1 MFNISE
7 WMLEVFGPYGMVGI
21 IVFVMLIF
29 FIDAVL
35 FPTLPE
41 MFFIIGFMYMP
52 ENIMFGITLLV
63 AASIGEILGISL
75 LYLIV
80 ECVRIPERVKKVASK
95 YINFLM
101 ISDER
106 IFLVNRFAPMI
117 PFAGAF
123 ISIIDNW
130 QYRKCMFYIV
140 LGCYLKYGIILLFSS
155 FFYLFFSGDMAQTLT
170 IIMIFIVIIVSFT
183 FSFYKKKKSGVDT

>member
-7 WMLEVFGPYGMVGI
+7 WMLEVFGPYGAIGI

-41 MFFIIGFMYMP
+41 MFFVIGFMYMP
-52 ENIMFGITLLV
+52 DNIFFGITLLV
-63 AASIGEILGISL
+63 AASLGEIIGISL
-75 LYLIV
+75 LYFIV
-80 ECVRIPERVKKVASK
+80 EHIRMPDRIKKVASK

-106 IFLVNRFAPMI
+106 IFLVNRFAPTI

-123 ISIIDNW
+123 ISIIDKW
-130 QYRKCMFYIV
+130 QFRKSMFYIII
-140 LGCYLKYGIILLFSS
+140 GCYLKYGIILLFSS
-155 FFYLFFSGDMAQTLT
+155 FFYLFFSGDMAQTFT
-170 IIMIFIVIIVSFT
+170 IVMIFTVIIVSFAL
-183 FSFYKKKKSGVDT
+183 SFYKKKKSGVET